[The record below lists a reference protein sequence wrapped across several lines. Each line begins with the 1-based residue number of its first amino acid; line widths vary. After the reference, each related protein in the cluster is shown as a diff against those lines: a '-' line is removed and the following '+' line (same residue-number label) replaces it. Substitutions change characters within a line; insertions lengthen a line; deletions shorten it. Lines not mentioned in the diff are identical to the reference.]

1 MLEWVCPKCGRDVD
15 PGLRRCPFCGYQEE
29 QAAPA
34 RQAGAGG
41 PKAAD
46 PMAQTV
52 VLPARAG
59 RRVVRRVRPKKDWS
73 GFWADVDRGFRFG
86 LGFVAA
92 LAVTYFVLY
101 LIAYYGGYGE
111 WAERLARWLRLR

>member
-1 MLEWVCPKCGRDVD
+1 MLEWVCPKCSRDVD
-15 PGLRRCPFCGYQEE
+15 PGLTRCPFCGYEE
-29 QAAPA
+29 ARAAAAAVAAPA
-34 RQAGAGG
+34 VN
-41 PKAAD
+41 

-52 VLPARAG
+52 VAPARPG
-59 RRVVRRVRPKKDWS
+59 QPVRRMVRRARPKKDWS

-92 LAVTYFVLY
+92 LAVTYFILY

>member
-1 MLEWVCPKCGRDVD
+1 MGRMLEWVCPKCSRDVD
-15 PGLRRCPFCGYQEE
+15 PGLTRCPFCGHEE
-29 QAAPA
+29 SQAA
-34 RQAGAGG
+34 
-41 PKAAD
+41 AAQ
-46 PMAQTV
+46 PSAATV
-52 VLPARAG
+52 ILPARTG
-59 RRVVRRVRPKKDWS
+59 QRIVRRPKTDWS
-73 GFWADVDRGFRFG
+73 AFWSDVDRGFRFG